1 MGKAIDYLNVSSTSA
16 VLTSPPAP
24 LLVGEGSKTVIFSF
38 LLPRLLGEGGREGE
52 VHRTHVTLHTHF

>member
-1 MGKAIDYLNVSSTSA
+1 MNT

-24 LLVGEGSKTVIFSF
+24 LLQGEGSKTLIFSF

-52 VHRTHVTLHTHF
+52 VIELTFFQLDSCHHAAQAEVD